1 MTEHE
6 RAWPISLKNLRVTD
20 SFWNLYVQ
28 SVPSKMIPYQW
39 RVLNDRVEGTEKS
52 GCIRNFRIAAGEE
65 KGKFHGF
72 VFQDTDLAKWLEAVA
87 YSLSLNKNPDLEREA
102 DEVIALIARAQQP
115 DGYLNTY
122 FTIQEPGKEFTNLR
136 EGHELY
142 TAGHMMEAACA
153 YYENT
158 GKDTFL
164 QICIRFA
171 DLICKVFHKER
182 YQNAVPGHQEV
193 ELGLIRLYRTTG
205 DRKYLDM
212 ALEFI
217 NRRGTEPNY
226 LVHEHE
232 REDWTDVF
240 HNSDPYF
247 PAYGQCDEPVREQK
261 TARGHAV
268 RAMYMY
274 SAMADLAWEYGDE
287 SLLEACEVLYEEIV
301 QRQMFLTGGVGA
313 SGLYERFTTAYD
325 LPNDR
330 NYAESCASIGLSMFC
345 NRMAQITHEEKYIDT
360 METALYN
367 TVAAATALDGE
378 HFFYVNP
385 LEVWPDNCLPFT
397 SMAHVKPVRQK
408 WFGCAC
414 CPPNLARTYA
424 SIGTYIC
431 HTDSRHVW
439 INLHAGIEIDAQVDG
454 HPVHVSVRTK
464 MPYEG
469 ETIIAIENP
478 EKAQGAVMLRIP
490 QYAEN
495 PVLTVRKGAL
505 QADSAAEKAGQT
517 VQEGTTQADMAAEKA
532 GQTSQ
537 EGRTG
542 KPQPGSFAQIPLDGD
557 AKTALLYFDMP
568 ARFVYANPKV
578 RADAGKVAVKRGP
591 LVYASEEIDNGADL
605 AAYAIDTK
613 RPLRL
618 FVTPEGWTG
627 ILAEAEKLAAG
638 EETPLYTTK
647 KPETVRADLR
657 LIPYCF
663 WGNRKP
669 GEMMVW
675 HREVR

>member
-1 MTEHE
+1 MTEYG
-6 RAWPISLKNLRVTD
+6 RAWPISLKNVEVTD
-20 SFWNLYVQ
+20 SFWNPYLQ

-39 RVLNDRVEGTEKS
+39 RILNDSVKGAEKS
-52 GCIRNFRIAAGEE
+52 GCIRNFRIAAGYE
-65 KGKFHGF
+65 KGRFHGF

-87 YSLSLNKNPDLEREA
+87 YSLSLNKDSELEGEA
-102 DEVIALIARAQQP
+102 DGAIELIARAQRA

-122 FTIQEPGKEFTNLR
+122 FTIREPGKEFTNLR

-158 GKDTFL
+158 GKDRFL
-164 QICIRFA
+164 KICIKLA
-171 DLICKVFHKER
+171 DLICEVFHEER
-182 YQNAVPGHQEV
+182 YQSAVPGHQEI
-193 ELGLIRLYRTTG
+193 ELGMIRMYRATG

-212 ALEFI
+212 AKEFI
-217 NRRGTEPNY
+217 DRRGTEPNY

-247 PAYGQCDEPVREQK
+247 PAYGQCDEPVRHQK

-274 SAMADLAWEYGDE
+274 SAMADLAWEYQDDT
-287 SLLEACEVLYEEIV
+287 LLDTCKTLYEDIV
-301 QRQMFLTGGVGA
+301 TKQMYLTGGVGS

-325 LPNDR
+325 LPSDR
-330 NYAESCASIGLSMFC
+330 NYAESCASIGLAMFC
-345 NRMAQITHEEKYIDT
+345 SRMAQITHEEKYIAT

-385 LEVWPDNCLPFT
+385 LEVWPDNCLPYT

-424 SIGTYIC
+424 SIGSYIC
-431 HTDSRHVW
+431 HTDDHRVW
-439 INLHAGIEIDAQVDG
+439 INLHAGTEIRTEIDG
-454 HPVHVSVRTK
+454 HPVHLHIQTK
-464 MPYEG
+464 MPWSG
-469 ETIIAIENP
+469 ETSVVVDNP
-478 EKAQGAVMLRIP
+478 GHVQGAIMLRIP

-495 PVLTVRKGAL
+495 PVITLG
-505 QADSAAEKAGQT
+505 D
-517 VQEGTTQADMAAEKA
+517 
-532 GQTSQ
+532 
-537 EGRTG
+537 GRTMR
-542 KPQPGSFAQIPLDGD
+542 PEPGTFAEMRLTEE
-557 AKTALLYFDMP
+557 KLTFTLCFDMP
-568 ARFVYANPKV
+568 ARFIYADPRV
-578 RADAGKVAVKRGP
+578 RADAGKVAVVKGP
-591 LVYASEEIDNGADL
+591 LVYASEEIDNGKNL
-605 AAYAIDTK
+605 AAFAIDTVK
-613 RPLRL
+613 PLRETSCSGL
-618 FVTPEGWTG
+618 PEGCLCIVASG
-627 ILAEAEKLAAG
+627 EKLMEADNRRA
-638 EETPLYTTK
+638 LYTTD
-647 KPETVRADLR
+647 KPRTTRAELR

-675 HREVR
+675 HREIR

>member
-6 RAWPISLKNLRVTD
+6 RAWPVSLKNVEVTD
-20 SFWNLYVQ
+20 SFWNLYVR
-28 SVPSKMIPYQW
+28 SVPAKMIPYQW
-39 RVLNDRVEGTEKS
+39 RVLNDSVEDAQKS
-52 GCIRNFRIAAGEE
+52 GCIRNFRIAAGDE
-65 KGKFHGF
+65 KGRFHGF

-87 YSLSLNKNPDLEREA
+87 YSLSLNKDPELEGEA
-102 DEVIALIARAQQP
+102 DGAIELIARAQRA

-122 FTIQEPGKEFTNLR
+122 FTIREPGKEFTNLR

-158 GKDTFL
+158 GKDRFL
-164 QICIRFA
+164 KICIKLA
-171 DLICKVFHKER
+171 DLICEVFHEER
-182 YQNAVPGHQEV
+182 YQNAVPGHQEI
-193 ELGLIRLYRTTG
+193 ELGMIRMYRATG

-212 ALEFI
+212 AKEFI
-217 NRRGTEPNY
+217 DRRGTEPNY

-247 PAYGQCDEPVREQK
+247 PAYGQCDEPVRRQK

-274 SAMADLAWEYGDE
+274 SAMADLAWEYQDDT
-287 SLLEACEVLYEEIV
+287 LLDACKTLYEDIV
-301 QRQMFLTGGVGA
+301 TKQMYLTGGVGS

-325 LPNDR
+325 LPSDR
-330 NYAESCASIGLSMFC
+330 NYAESCASIGLAMFC
-345 NRMAQITHEEKYIDT
+345 SRMAQITHEEKYIAT

-385 LEVWPDNCLPFT
+385 LEVWPDNCLPYT

-424 SIGTYIC
+424 SIGSYIC
-431 HTDSRHVW
+431 HTDDHRVW
-439 INLHAGIEIDAQVDG
+439 INLHAGIEIRTEIDG
-454 HPVHVSVRTK
+454 HPVHLHIQTK
-464 MPYEG
+464 MPWSG
-469 ETIIAIENP
+469 ETSAVVDNP
-478 EKAQGAVMLRIP
+478 GHVQGAIMLRIP

-495 PVLTVRKGAL
+495 PVITLG
-505 QADSAAEKAGQT
+505 D
-517 VQEGTTQADMAAEKA
+517 
-532 GQTSQ
+532 
-537 EGRTG
+537 GRTMRSE
-542 KPQPGSFAQIPLDGD
+542 PGTFAEIHLTDE
-557 AKTALLYFDMP
+557 KLTFTLCFDMP
-568 ARFVYANPKV
+568 AHFIYADPRV
-578 RADAGKVAVKRGP
+578 RADAGKVAVVKGP
-591 LVYASEEIDNGADL
+591 LVYASEEIDNGKNL
-605 AAYAIDTK
+605 AAFAIDTVK
-613 RPLRL
+613 PLRETSCSGL
-618 FVTPEGWTG
+618 PEGCLCIVASG
-627 ILAEAEKLAAG
+627 EKLMEADNRRA
-638 EETPLYTTK
+638 LYTTD
-647 KPETVRADLR
+647 KPRTTRAELR

-675 HREVR
+675 HREIR

>member
-6 RAWPISLKNLRVTD
+6 RAWPVPLKNVEVTD
-20 SFWNLYVQ
+20 SFWNLYVR
-28 SVPSKMIPYQW
+28 SVPAKMIPYQW
-39 RVLNDRVEGTEKS
+39 RVLNDSVEDAQKS
-52 GCIRNFRIAAGEE
+52 GCIRNFRIAAGDE
-65 KGKFHGF
+65 KGRFHGF

-87 YSLSLNKNPDLEREA
+87 YSLSLNRDPELKGEA
-102 DEVIALIARAQQP
+102 DGAIELIARAQRS

-122 FTIQEPGKEFTNLR
+122 FTIREPGKEFTNLR

-158 GKDTFL
+158 GKDRFL
-164 QICIRFA
+164 KICIKLA
-171 DLICKVFHKER
+171 DLICEVFHEER
-182 YQNAVPGHQEV
+182 YQNAVPGHQEI
-193 ELGLIRLYRTTG
+193 ELGMIRMYRATG

-212 ALEFI
+212 AKEFI
-217 NRRGTEPNY
+217 DRRGTEPNY

-240 HNSDPYF
+240 HNTDPYF
-247 PAYGQCDEPVREQK
+247 PAYGQCDEPVRRQK

-274 SAMADLAWEYGDE
+274 SAMADLAWEYQDDT
-287 SLLEACEVLYEEIV
+287 LLDACKTLYEDIV
-301 QRQMFLTGGVGA
+301 TKQMYLTGGVGS

-325 LPNDR
+325 LPSDR
-330 NYAESCASIGLSMFC
+330 NYAESCASIGLAMFC
-345 NRMAQITHEEKYIDT
+345 SRMAQITHEEKYIAT

-385 LEVWPDNCLPFT
+385 LEVWPDNCLPYT

-424 SIGTYIC
+424 SIGSYIC
-431 HTDSRHVW
+431 HTDDHRVW
-439 INLHAGIEIDAQVDG
+439 INLHAGIEIRTEIDG
-454 HPVHVSVRTK
+454 HPVHLHIQTK
-464 MPYEG
+464 MPWAG
-469 ETIIAIENP
+469 ETSAVVDNP
-478 EKAQGAVMLRIP
+478 GHVQGAIMLRIP

-495 PVLTVRKGAL
+495 PVITLG
-505 QADSAAEKAGQT
+505 D
-517 VQEGTTQADMAAEKA
+517 
-532 GQTSQ
+532 
-537 EGRTG
+537 GRTMR
-542 KPQPGSFAQIPLDGD
+542 PDPGTFAEVRLTDEKL
-557 AKTALLYFDMP
+557 AFTLCFDMP
-568 ARFVYANPKV
+568 AHFIYADPRV
-578 RADAGKVAVKRGP
+578 RADAGKVAVVKGP
-591 LVYASEEIDNGADL
+591 LVYASEEIDNGKNL
-605 AAYAIDTK
+605 AAFAIETGK
-613 RPLRL
+613 LLRETSCPGL
-618 FVTPEGWTG
+618 PEGCLCIVASG
-627 ILAEAEKLAAG
+627 EKLMEADNRRA
-638 EETPLYTTK
+638 LYTTD
-647 KPETVRADLR
+647 KPRTIRAELR

-675 HREVR
+675 HREIR